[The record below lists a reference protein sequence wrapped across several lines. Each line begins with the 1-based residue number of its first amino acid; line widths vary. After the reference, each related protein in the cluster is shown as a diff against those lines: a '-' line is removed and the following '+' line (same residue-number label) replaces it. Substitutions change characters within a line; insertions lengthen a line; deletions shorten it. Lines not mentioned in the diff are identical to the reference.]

1 MVAIGNY
8 IIWLNEKAS
17 EILSKERIKL
27 REINLLSEV
36 VSEFKDALSY
46 AEIKNFGDRIKSII
60 NNLNDAR
67 CRYFDI
73 KLVDLKKR

>member
-8 IIWLNEKAS
+8 IIGLNEKAS

-36 VSEFKDALSY
+36 VSEFKDALND

-73 KLVDLKKR
+73 KLEYVKKM